1 MHILHCWHT
10 PSHGGDAELPYTVM
24 QLPAMSALWHN
35 KFSRTISL
43 HSLPTLPA
51 WRSPGSK
58 LASQAAI
65 YPHLPIYF
73 TLDIGSMIMRI
84 HNKGTSGFRHT
95 HYSCAWRR
103 RDLAIATLKYA
114 ERTNNAPTTSDS
126 TQWNMALMF
135 TDLAKELV
143 IMNHVRTPRAEH
155 AAHTIK
161 SAINCIACTNML
173 LIYLFVEYSMYQH
186 INDKN
191 KGQTYPL
198 GNNE

>member
-10 PSHGGDAELPYTVM
+10 PSHGADVELPYTVM
-24 QLPAMSALWHN
+24 QPPAMSTLLHN
-35 KFSRTISL
+35 KFSHTISL

-73 TLDIGSMIMRI
+73 ILDIGSMIKRI
-84 HNKGTSGFRHT
+84 HNKGTSGFRRT

-114 ERTNNAPTTSDS
+114 ERTENAPITNDS
-126 TQWNMALMF
+126 TQWNMTLMSPTWRKNWWSWTMWEHQGQNTLPTPSRAPSTAL
-135 TDLAKELV
+135 
-143 IMNHVRTPRAEH
+143 H
-155 AAHTIK
+155 ARI
-161 SAINCIACTNML
+161 C
-173 LIYLFVEYSMYQH
+173 Y
-186 INDKN
+186 
-191 KGQTYPL
+191 
-198 GNNE
+198 